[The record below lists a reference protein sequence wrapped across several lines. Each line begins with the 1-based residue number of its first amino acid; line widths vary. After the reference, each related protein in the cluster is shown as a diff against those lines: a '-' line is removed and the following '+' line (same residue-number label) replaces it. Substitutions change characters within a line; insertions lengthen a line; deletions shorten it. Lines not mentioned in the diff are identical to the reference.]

1 MKTELKKLRRLKSY
15 GQIKIDSENMAVSFV
30 FWPHFSQNLKRKVAT
45 FLMHYF
51 FTSLS
56 FCVQNGQQNGMKVRN
71 KWFSNNLE
79 IQDTLLSCPCHFPQC
94 TLTGTCGTKVD
105 VLLLETE

>member
-1 MKTELKKLRRLKSY
+1 MKTELKKLRWVKSY

-30 FWPHFSQNLKRKVAT
+30 FWPHFSQNLKQKVAT

-79 IQDTLLSCPCHFPQC
+79 IQDTLPPHTNFSANSRHARKLKF
-94 TLTGTCGTKVD
+94 GTDTH
-105 VLLLETE
+105 

>member
-1 MKTELKKLRRLKSY
+1 MKTELKKLRWVKSY

-79 IQDTLLSCPCHFPQC
+79 IQDTLIALVAF
-94 TLTGTCGTKVD
+94 KVHPIFFNA
-105 VLLLETE
+105 VISSKM